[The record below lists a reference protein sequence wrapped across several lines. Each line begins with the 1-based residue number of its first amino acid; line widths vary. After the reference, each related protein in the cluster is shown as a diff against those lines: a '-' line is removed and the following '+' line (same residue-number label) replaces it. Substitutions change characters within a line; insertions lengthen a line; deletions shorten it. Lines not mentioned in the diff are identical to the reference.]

1 MWDTIIHANI
11 HTMRI
16 PGGDRERIH
25 EEIMAKI
32 SPKFDEK
39 QYPFKKF
46 HEIQVGKL
54 KKANT

>member
-1 MWDTIIHANI
+1 
-11 HTMRI
+11 MRI

-32 SPKFDEK
+32 TPKFDEK